1 MMLPD
6 TTADLLDSI
15 FNRGLV
21 PIPYSG
27 RGMYG
32 AHCVATIVGRG
43 GDLEDLRKAG
53 ATVDH
58 MGLDYVVYWP
68 DIQWDANVQEYV
80 ATIQDPSAGS
90 DH

>member
-1 MMLPD
+1 MILLN

-32 AHCVATIVGRG
+32 ARCVATIVGRG
-43 GDLEDLRKAG
+43 GDLEDLPKSG
-53 ATVDH
+53 ALVDN
-58 MGLDYVVYWP
+58 MGLDFVVYWP
-68 DIQWDANVQEYV
+68 EVQWDSNVQEYV
-80 ATIQDPSAGS
+80 DTILDPSAGS
-90 DH
+90 DY